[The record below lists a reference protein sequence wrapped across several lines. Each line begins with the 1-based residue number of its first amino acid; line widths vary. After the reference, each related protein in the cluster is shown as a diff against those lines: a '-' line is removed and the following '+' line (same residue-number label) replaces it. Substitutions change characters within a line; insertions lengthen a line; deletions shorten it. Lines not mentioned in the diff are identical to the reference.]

1 MAKTAMIRARVEPE
15 LKQEAEKVFTTL
27 GLSPTEAITLF
38 YKQTALHNGLPFA
51 LRIPNEETLAA
62 IRQVESGKGLSTY
75 GRRRGDARRLVEGCV
90 NCASRRSFVGT
101 ILGVS
106 RRSGLAADLG

>member
-27 GLSPTEAITLF
+27 GLSPTDAITLF
-38 YKQTALHNGLPFA
+38 YKQTALHNGLPFE

-62 IRQVESGKGLSTY
+62 VRQARSGEGLSAY
-75 GRRRGDARRLVEGCV
+75 SSVEQM
-90 NCASRRSFVGT
+90 R
-101 ILGVS
+101 
-106 RRSGLAADLG
+106 ADLMKDA

>member
-38 YKQTALHNGLPFA
+38 YKQTTLQNGLPFA
-51 LRIPNEETLAA
+51 LRIPNDATLAA
-62 IRQVESGKGLSTY
+62 IRQVESGNGLSTY
-75 GRRRGDARRLVEGCV
+75 TSVEEM
-90 NCASRRSFVGT
+90 R
-101 ILGVS
+101 
-106 RRSGLAADLG
+106 ADLSKDA